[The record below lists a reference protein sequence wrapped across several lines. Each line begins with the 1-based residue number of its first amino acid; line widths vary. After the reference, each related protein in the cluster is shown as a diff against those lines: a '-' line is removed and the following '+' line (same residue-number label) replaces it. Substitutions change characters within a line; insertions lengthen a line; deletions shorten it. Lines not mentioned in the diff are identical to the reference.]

1 MVPPSGNIQNRQ
13 IELSNRNAINNLPNL
28 IFFKKLLK
36 KVNLPKHKN
45 GNMACIGVYGRLKIE
60 LMPMLIDSPMA
71 TENIPA
77 AVK

>member
-1 MVPPSGNIQNRQ
+1 M
-13 IELSNRNAINNLPNL
+13 

-36 KVNLPKHKN
+36 QVNLPKHKN